1 MGAEFCW
8 KLLPLV
14 GPPQLA
20 RPATNLSAVNIK
32 ASSRGREGRSL
43 PEALTSRRAAESSRE
58 DQPDTKPISLKVAV
72 K

>member
-20 RPATNLSAVNIK
+20 RPATNLSAVNI
-32 ASSRGREGRSL
+32 RRREGRSL